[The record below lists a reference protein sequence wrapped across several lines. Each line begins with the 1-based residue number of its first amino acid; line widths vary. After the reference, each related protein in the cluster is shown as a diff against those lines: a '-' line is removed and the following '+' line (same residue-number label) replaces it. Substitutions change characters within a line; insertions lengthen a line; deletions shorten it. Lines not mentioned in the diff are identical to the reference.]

1 MHGNYTLAPAAP
13 EKDAIESRWS
23 SAILLCGLVVLL
35 GVGLRLY
42 RFTDPI
48 PGWHAWRQYDT
59 AAVARNF
66 HQESM
71 NILYPRVDWRG
82 LSPGYVESEFQIYTF
97 SIATLYRIFGM
108 HEWLARLFNLGVY
121 GISVLLLFRLACR
134 LFDRLTALFTAF
146 FYSIAPL
153 TVFST
158 HSFQPDALMSV
169 CSLAAIYYFLDW
181 TENQR
186 TRNLVLSA
194 LGFSLAVLIKPL
206 SLYLGLP
213 LLYLAYRRFG
223 WQLFRQPAI
232 WLFWLG
238 AVLPGILW
246 YWHALG
252 LWKSYG
258 NTFGVLAGHVKVGP
272 WSLTDSRWVSLGYRL
287 VTRLIYEIA
296 TPAGF
301 LFLLYGLF
309 LKPLRRNYVL
319 YWWALAFAITFVLT
333 PAAHRGH
340 DYYQLPLVFVTA
352 GFMGVAAARIWTQH
366 FSLRWAVAVLCVAAL
381 ATGFWQIRP
390 MVAPDS
396 FEWTRVR
403 FGARVD
409 AMTEPGSLMV
419 YAIPRLKP
427 FRLELYQHRTAEG
440 ELLPC
445 DPEDLYLSRRK
456 GWIIDGVQA
465 TPEFLETLSRRGARY
480 FATMYP
486 EVFQQSPA
494 LRSFLESACVPLE
507 VTPGWVLYK
516 LDAKPISVLTAH

>member
-1 MHGNYTLAPAAP
+1 
-13 EKDAIESRWS
+13 
-23 SAILLCGLVVLL
+23 
-35 GVGLRLY
+35 
-42 RFTDPI
+42 
-48 PGWHAWRQYDT
+48 
-59 AAVARNF
+59 
-66 HQESM
+66 
-71 NILYPRVDWRG
+71 
-82 LSPGYVESEFQIYTF
+82 
-97 SIATLYRIFGM
+97 
-108 HEWLARLFNLGVY
+108 
-121 GISVLLLFRLACR
+121 
-134 LFDRLTALFTAF
+134 
-146 FYSIAPL
+146 
-153 TVFST
+153 
-158 HSFQPDALMSV
+158 
-169 CSLAAIYYFLDW
+169 
-181 TENQR
+181 
-186 TRNLVLSA
+186 
-194 LGFSLAVLIKPL
+194 
-206 SLYLGLP
+206 
-213 LLYLAYRRFG
+213 
-223 WQLFRQPAI
+223 
-232 WLFWLG
+232 
-238 AVLPGILW
+238 
-246 YWHALG
+246 
-252 LWKSYG
+252 
-258 NTFGVLAGHVKVGP
+258 
-272 WSLTDSRWVSLGYRL
+272 

-296 TPAGF
+296 TPVGSCSFSLACLQASAKKLCLVAGGRWH
-301 LFLLYGLF
+301 L
-309 LKPLRRNYVL
+309 PSRC
-319 YWWALAFAITFVLT
+319 LT

-340 DYYQLPLVFVTA
+340 DYYQLPLVFTA
-352 GFMGVAAARIWTQH
+352 GFMGVAAARTWTQH

-480 FATMYP
+480 FATIYP

-516 LDAKPISVLTAH
+516 LDAKPISVLSAH